1 VRRLKE
7 NLLLRTGVALDI
19 ETNKA
24 TGEVPPSF
32 EEAVARV
39 KAEGLA
45 GALYTSHSHVASAP
59 RYRIVLPLSAPIAPA
74 LPAPEVIAELL
85 GLLGVLDMTKI
96 GASSL
101 LYLPSA
107 EPGKLVLHE
116 AAVLEG
122 EPIDAA
128 WMAERAGAILAE
140 REVDRQRQRDIAQEA
155 ATRRREDKLKAGLDP
170 DASLI
175 ETVRNRLDLAEELI
189 RHGYRP
195 AGDKRYLFPASE
207 TGVPGVFTMVGRDGV
222 ERVFSHHAADPLA
235 AGNLPSWCQAKAVD
249 VVDVKDGVEVSVCF
263 SHLR

>member
-1 VRRLKE
+1 
-7 NLLLRTGVALDI
+7 
-19 ETNKA
+19 
-24 TGEVPPSF
+24 VPPSF

-155 ATRRREDKLKAGLDP
+155 ATRRREDYGRLLVLGMDDIDSASPRGYLLKGLLSP
-170 DASLI
+170 AEISIWVGPPKCGKSFLLLHVAYMLSLG
-175 ETVRNRLDLAEELI
+175 R
-189 RHGYRP
+189 
-195 AGDKRYLFPASE
+195 S
-207 TGVPGVFTMVGRDGV
+207 VFGR
-222 ERVFSHHAADPLA
+222 
-235 AGNLPSWCQAKAVD
+235 K
-249 VVDVKDGVEVSVCF
+249 VK
-263 SHLR
+263 